1 MTPIHLGLDIK
12 DYACATR
19 SALLGHIGKMSAHA
33 PEICDSG
40 VNRLRMLNFNPP
52 NSHLLPQYFFCWIRY
67 VMEEVRRNLS
77 WKRQPYLFWFGLIP
91 AKRKQTMGIL
101 KMPPFCRVRLLTG
114 DEHPHSFCRCV
125 HSWDTAAKWVRILR
139 RIYDSSVNRLRML
152 HFNRQIHTCYQIFF
166 FCWIRYVMEKL
177 RRNLSWKRQ
186 PYLFWFRLIRAQRKQ
201 TMGSLKMPPFCQVR
215 LLTGDKHAHSFLE
228 WFHGGTNSRT
238 AFSRHHDEFSY
249 RTVNPALVEWPEWT
263 GMTCSLVRFCAG
275 VK

>member
-1 MTPIHLGLDIK
+1 MRYQFHTPGTQRQNEC
-12 DYACATR
+12 AC
-19 SALLGHIGKMSAHA
+19 
-33 PEICDSG
+33 SG
-40 VNRLRMLNFNPP
+40 DLWFGRESITNAQLQSP

-114 DEHPHSFCRCV
+114 DKHAHSFCRCV

-166 FCWIRYVMEKL
+166 FC
-177 RRNLSWKRQ
+177 
-186 PYLFWFRLIRAQRKQ
+186 
-201 TMGSLKMPPFCQVR
+201 
-215 LLTGDKHAHSFLE
+215 
-228 WFHGGTNSRT
+228 
-238 AFSRHHDEFSY
+238 
-249 RTVNPALVEWPEWT
+249 
-263 GMTCSLVRFCAG
+263 
-275 VK
+275 